1 MARTQS
7 HGHIEFQGKP
17 RNLVFYSRWQGAQL
31 DVSVYLLRRKE
42 KMDFCIRNEQLQP
55 SEHRQGVLWLHVQG
69 LREEGG
75 LKKTLRP
82 KDG

>member
-1 MARTQS
+1 
-7 HGHIEFQGKP
+7 
-17 RNLVFYSRWQGAQL
+17 
-31 DVSVYLLRRKE
+31 
-42 KMDFCIRNEQLQP
+42 MDFCIRNEQLQP